1 MKCPLMQEA
10 EQKEQVAAGSC
21 ILLPFHTPTT
31 RHEHTHILTGPHRHS
46 MMIHSAN
53 RLNFDKIDRL
63 KTGGVNGSPLQE
75 VTVRKVVVGKPR
87 EIFLLLKILFFL

>member
-1 MKCPLMQEA
+1 MQEA

-21 ILLPFHTPTT
+21 ILLPFHTLTT

-53 RLNFDKIDRL
+53 RLNFDKTNRL
-63 KTGGVNGSPLQE
+63 KTGGVNGSHSKRLCG
-75 VTVRKVVVGKPR
+75 RKTKR
-87 EIFLLLKILFFL
+87 NFLAPEDSLPFIK